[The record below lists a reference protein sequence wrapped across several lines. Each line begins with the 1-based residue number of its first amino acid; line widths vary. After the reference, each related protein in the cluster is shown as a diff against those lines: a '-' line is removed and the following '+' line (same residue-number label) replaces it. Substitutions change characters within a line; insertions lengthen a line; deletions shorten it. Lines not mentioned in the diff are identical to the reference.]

1 LIDCCLMSKELSIS
15 YSILAILRRSLQT
28 IHPVRYKGGTGT
40 FYEQML
46 VTLCYENA
54 MFIGHERQHVAA
66 PKDQLFVVSKSSLAP
81 SSLAK
86 RRCTGPFQS
95 TFL

>member
-1 LIDCCLMSKELSIS
+1 MPIIFSSLTLIDCCLMSKELSIS

-46 VTLCYENA
+46 VK
-54 MFIGHERQHVAA
+54 MG
-66 PKDQLFVVSKSSLAP
+66 
-81 SSLAK
+81 
-86 RRCTGPFQS
+86 
-95 TFL
+95 

>member
-1 LIDCCLMSKELSIS
+1 MPIIFSSLTLIDCYLMSKELSIS

-46 VTLCYENA
+46 GK
-54 MFIGHERQHVAA
+54 MG
-66 PKDQLFVVSKSSLAP
+66 
-81 SSLAK
+81 
-86 RRCTGPFQS
+86 
-95 TFL
+95 